1 MCQGLLFNN
10 AAGLRSQACNFI
22 KNYSLVEVFSCEFY
36 EIFKNT
42 FFYRTSLVAAFENT
56 FPDML
61 PNTFSDFILID
72 DKENKIES
80 LYLQG
85 CSLNICPFVS

>member
-1 MCQGLLFNN
+1 MNFTKF
-10 AAGLRSQACNFI
+10 LR
-22 KNYSLVEVFSCEFY
+22 
-36 EIFKNT
+36 T
-42 FFYRTSLVAAFENT
+42 PFFYRTSLVAAFENT